1 MEQKVIKDSLLGE
14 YTYAVLDNDLK
25 VFVMEKPEFSGTYA
39 IFGTRYGSID
49 TKFSKNGEKE
59 INVPEGIAHFLE
71 HKLFESE
78 DGDAFTKFAATGAY
92 ANAFTSF
99 DRTCY
104 LFSCSKNFEENLDIL
119 LSFVQAPFF
128 TEQTVSKE
136 QGIIGQE
143 IRMYLDSPPWRV
155 LFNMLENMY
164 EEHPVKIDI
173 AGTEKSISQ
182 IDAKLLYQCYN
193 TFYNPANMFIC
204 IAGNVKV
211 NQVLEKIK
219 ASTKPC
225 EKIEI
230 TRGEFKET
238 KKVKSNYVS
247 QNLEVASPLFCL
259 GYKEILDSNIATVKE
274 RIVADML
281 LEILCGECS
290 PLYRKLTDEG
300 LINDE
305 FSAEYFVGNG
315 YSCFMIDGES
325 SSPKR
330 IRDEVEKEIFRLTQ
344 EGIDSELFE
353 AVKKSAYGDAVKR
366 FDSNESIVMGMVD
379 CAINGGNLFEQ
390 TKILKEI
397 SSEDI
402 IHRLKTLD
410 KDSSVLSVILPQK
423 ESLNV

>member
-1 MEQKVIKDSLLGE
+1 MKQKIIKDSLLGE
-14 YTYAVLDNDLK
+14 YTYAVLDNGLK
-25 VFVMEKPEFSGTYA
+25 VFLMEKPEFSGTYA

-49 TKFSKNGEKE
+49 TKFSKNGSEE

-119 LSFVQAPFF
+119 LSFVQTPFF
-128 TEQTVSKE
+128 TEQTVNKE

-173 AGTEKSISQ
+173 AGTEESIAQ
-182 IDAKLLYQCYN
+182 IDAKLLYECYN
-193 TFYNPANMFIC
+193 TFYNPSNMFVC
-204 IAGNVKV
+204 IAGNIKTE
-211 NQVLEKIK
+211 QVLEKIK
-219 ASTKPC
+219 ASIKPC
-225 EKIEI
+225 EKIQI

-238 KKVKSNYVS
+238 KKVKSNYVC

-259 GYKEILDSNIATVKE
+259 GYKEILDSSIATVKE
-274 RIVADML
+274 KIVADIL
-281 LEILCGECS
+281 LEVLCGEAS
-290 PLYRKLTDEG
+290 PLYRRLTDEG

-305 FSAEYFVGNG
+305 FSGEYFVGNG
-315 YSCFMIDGES
+315 YSCIMIDGES
-325 SSPKR
+325 SSPER
-330 IRDEVEKEIFRLTQ
+330 IREEVQREIDRLIK
-344 EGIDSELFE
+344 EGIETELFE
-353 AVKKSAYGDAVKR
+353 AIKRSAYGDAIKR

-379 CAINGGNLFEQ
+379 CAINGSDLFEQ
-390 TKILKEI
+390 TKVLKEI
-397 SSEDI
+397 TEKDI
-402 IHRLKTLD
+402 IDRLKTLD
-410 KDSSVLSVILPQK
+410 KESSVLSVILPLK
-423 ESLNV
+423 EGN

>member
-1 MEQKVIKDSLLGE
+1 MEQKVIKDSLLGK
-14 YTYAVLDNDLK
+14 YTYAVLDNSLK

-59 INVPEGIAHFLE
+59 ISVPEGIAHFLE

-104 LFSCSKNFEENLDIL
+104 LFSCSKNFEKNLDIL
-119 LSFVQAPFF
+119 LSFVQSPYF
-128 TEQTVSKE
+128 TEQTVNKE

-173 AGTEKSISQ
+173 AGTEKSIAQ
-182 IDAKLLYQCYN
+182 IDVDLLYECYN
-193 TFYNPANMFIC
+193 TFYNPANMFVC
-204 IAGNVKV
+204 IAGNVKTGE
-211 NQVLEKIK
+211 VLEKIE
-219 ASTKPC
+219 ASIKPC

-238 KKVKSNYVS
+238 KRVKRNYVC

-259 GYKEILDSNIATVKE
+259 GYKEILDSNVATVKE
-274 RIVADML
+274 RIVADIL
-281 LEILCGECS
+281 LEVLCGECS
-290 PLYRKLTDEG
+290 PLYRKLTDKG

-305 FSAEYFVGNG
+305 FSSEYFVGNG
-315 YSCFMIDGES
+315 YSCIMIDGES
-325 SSPKR
+325 SSPET
-330 IRDEVEKEIFRLTQ
+330 IREEIEKEINRLIN
-344 EGIDSELFE
+344 EGIQAELFE
-353 AVKKSAYGDAVKR
+353 AIKKSEYADAIKR

-379 CAINGGNLFEQ
+379 CAINGSDLFEGV
-390 TKILKEI
+390 KVLKEI
-397 SSEDI
+397 TQKDVI
-402 IHRLKTLD
+402 DRLKTLN
-410 KDSSVLSVILPQK
+410 KESSVLSVILPQK
-423 ESLNV
+423 ES